1 MSQPLLSPEELT
13 ALAHGVG
20 DGTIATDTGVN
31 TEASV
36 VSYDL
41 ARDHS
46 TTTINTVAI
55 DLLMERM
62 ARQLR
67 LGLQTS
73 LRSESTVET
82 RTSEIKPYGQFIAT
96 LKAPISINI
105 LRLLPL
111 RGLSLLVIEPEIIF
125 VALDRFFGG
134 PGRGI
139 KEIPDGRL
147 FTATEHR
154 IIKKMVEVILEC
166 LREAWAPVIQM
177 HCEAVG
183 SEAQPQFAQITDD
196 KDLVLIT
203 PLVVQIADTSS
214 VIQLV
219 YPLEGMKPIREA
231 LNRRIVSKDDED
243 EGHNRWSELLADAI
257 GDVELESRAILAE
270 FESTLREFEQLKE
283 GDVLWFKRPKHL
295 TLKVAK
301 TPLYSIEMGTANGQ
315 TAVQILEPLKP
326 QSTSRR
332 FS

>member
-1 MSQPLLSPEELT
+1 MSQPLLSAEELD
-13 ALAHGVG
+13 ALAHGLD
-20 DGTIATDTGVN
+20 DGTITTDKGLN
-31 TEASV
+31 TDANV

-46 TTTINTVAI
+46 TTTINTLAI

-82 RTSEIKPYGQFIAT
+82 RSSEIKPYGEFIAS

-105 LRLLPL
+105 LRLMPL

-147 FTATEHR
+147 FTATEQR
-154 IIKKMVEVILEC
+154 IIKKMVEVVLRC
-166 LREAWAPVIQM
+166 LSEAWAPVIQM
-177 HCEAVG
+177 HGEPVG

-203 PLVVQIADTSS
+203 PLSVQISDTKSI
-214 VIQLV
+214 IQLV

-231 LNRRIVSKDDED
+231 LNRRIVSKDEEE

-257 GDVELESRAILAE
+257 GDVELEARAILAE

-283 GDVLWFKRPKHL
+283 GDVLWFKRPRHMTL
-295 TLKVAK
+295 TAEK

-315 TAVQILEPLKP
+315 TAVQIIEPLEPRN
-326 QSTSRR
+326 TSRR